1 MNFSMLLTNNN
12 RSKAYL
18 QNLIKNNFIPNKIL
32 FLNNNNETLIEH
44 TENDKLISED
54 TNQKFIRKLIDLEIS
69 FDEKEHVLK
78 TIKSKKIEFIEI
90 NNLDVNSKDV
100 IDEVAKIVDKYI
112 IYSGPSSCILG
123 KEILS
128 KNKKFIHVHPGLLPK
143 YRGSTTIYYSLLLE
157 LKIGCSV
164 IFLNESIDEGPLL
177 YKKEY
182 RISEKGID
190 FDYVLD
196 PLVRAKAL
204 IEYLKIDKINPTK
217 QNNNEKRSIFYI
229 IHPLL
234 KHISIIKYNR
244 EV

>member
-18 QNLIKNNFIPNKIL
+18 QNLIKNNFIPSKIL
-32 FLNNNNETLIEH
+32 FLNNNNKTLIEH

-54 TNQKFIRKLIDLEIS
+54 TNQIFVRKLIDLDIS

-78 TIKSKKIEFIEI
+78 TIKKNKISFVEI

-100 IDEVAKIVDKYI
+100 VEEVANIEDNYI
-112 IYSGPSSCILG
+112 IYSGPSSYILG

-128 KNKKFIHVHPGLLPK
+128 KNKKFIHVHPGLLPA
-143 YRGSTTIYYSLLLE
+143 YRGSTTIYYSMLLE
-157 LKIGCSV
+157 SKIGCSV
-164 IFLNESIDEGPLL
+164 IFLNERIDEGPLL

-182 RISEKGID
+182 KISEKGID

-196 PLVRAKAL
+196 PLIRSKAL
-204 IEYLKIDKINPTK
+204 VEYFKISKINPSI
-217 QNNNEKRSIFYI
+217 QESNEGGSIFYV

-234 KHISIIKYNR
+234 KHLSIIKYNK
-244 EV
+244 EL

>member
-1 MNFSMLLTNNN
+1 MNFSMLVTNNN

-18 QNLIKNNFIPNKIL
+18 QNLIKNNLIPNKIL
-32 FLNNNNETLIEH
+32 FLNDNNVTLIEH
-44 TENDKLISED
+44 TENDKLISQD
-54 TNQKFIRKLIDLEIS
+54 TNQKFVRKLIDLDIS

-78 TIKSKKIEFIEI
+78 TIKNNNIEFVEI
-90 NNLDVNSKDV
+90 NNLNVNSKDV
-100 IDEVAKIVDKYI
+100 IEEVTKMEDKYI
-112 IYSGPSSCILG
+112 IYSGPSSYILG

-143 YRGSTTIYYSLLLE
+143 YRGSTTIYYSMLLE

-164 IFLNESIDEGPLL
+164 IFLNEGIDEGPLL

-182 RISEKGID
+182 KISEKGID

-204 IEYLKIDKINPTK
+204 IEYLKIDKIKSTQ
-217 QNNNEKRSIFYI
+217 QNSNEKKSTFYI

-244 EV
+244 ET